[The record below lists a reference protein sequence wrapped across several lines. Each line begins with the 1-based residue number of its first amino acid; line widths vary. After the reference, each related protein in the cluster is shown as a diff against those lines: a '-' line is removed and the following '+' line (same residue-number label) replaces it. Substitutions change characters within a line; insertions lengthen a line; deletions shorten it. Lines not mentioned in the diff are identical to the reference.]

1 MILGVKSKCCTAHT
15 ESLELP
21 SMHVILVHV
30 SVAQQTHADDNGTDP
45 SSFSPFPQEVNLT

>member
-1 MILGVKSKCCTAHT
+1 MILGVKSKCCAAHT

-30 SVAQQTHADDNGTDP
+30 SAAQQAHADDNGTDP
-45 SSFSPFPQEVNLT
+45 SSFSLFPQEVNLT

>member
-1 MILGVKSKCCTAHT
+1 MTLGVKSKCCTAHT

-30 SVAQQTHADDNGTDP
+30 SAAQQTHADDNGTDI
-45 SSFSPFPQEVNLT
+45 SSFSPFPQEVDLT